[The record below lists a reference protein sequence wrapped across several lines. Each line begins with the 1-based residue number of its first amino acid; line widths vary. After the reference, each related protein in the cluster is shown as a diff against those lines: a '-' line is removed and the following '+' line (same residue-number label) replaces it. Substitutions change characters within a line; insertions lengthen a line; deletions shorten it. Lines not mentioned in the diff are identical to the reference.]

1 MDPSCSLGIARVGS
15 SSAKATSL
23 LPLLGHIINT
33 LMSKLVRLTLSV
45 IGLVP
50 FCVSFDLDF
59 LSVHKNAEK
68 NLARISSLLDR
79 TS

>member
-1 MDPSCSLGIARVGS
+1 MDPSCLLGISRVC
-15 SSAKATSL
+15 SAKTTSL
-23 LPLLGHIINT
+23 LLLLGHIINPLT
-33 LMSKLVRLTLSV
+33 SNLVRLILSD

-59 LSVHKNAEK
+59 LSVHKNAEE
-68 NLARISSLLDR
+68 NLARIYSLLER